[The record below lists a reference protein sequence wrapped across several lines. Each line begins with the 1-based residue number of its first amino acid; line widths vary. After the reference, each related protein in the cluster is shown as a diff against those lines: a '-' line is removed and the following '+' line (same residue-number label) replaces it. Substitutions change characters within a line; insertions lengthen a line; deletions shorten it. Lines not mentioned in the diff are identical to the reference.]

1 MKLSGQRWS
10 KQGAQHRL
18 NLRVI
23 NKSHQWAK
31 IVELSKYGF
40 KAAS

>member
-10 KQGAQHRL
+10 KQGAQNML

-23 NKSHQWAK
+23 NKNYHRGK
-31 IVELSKYGF
+31 IVEISRYGF
-40 KAAS
+40 KATG